1 MAKGIHLIRIGK
13 RIKRERKRRLTCTVS
28 VRITKEEKKAL
39 VWYAEQNRVTV
50 SDLLR
55 IALEPVLG
63 DLVTIYHL
71 KGGKHEDNNNIPRR

>member
-1 MAKGIHLIRIGK
+1 MAKSVHLIRISK
-13 RIKRERKRRLTCTVS
+13 KLRREKKRRLTCTVS
-28 VRITKEEKKAL
+28 VRVTKEEKKAL
-39 VWYAEQNRVTV
+39 KWYAEQNRVTV

-71 KGGKHEDNNNIPRR
+71 KGGKHEDNDNIPRR